1 MGLKNVPARP
11 IFSVC
16 LLLALVLALLT
27 ACGDEPTATP
37 TGATASPSA
46 ATTAQNNPSGG
57 TVVAPTVIVAT
68 TPAFTTAVATTPPT
82 TAAASPAVGQAQNQG
97 QTTLAPGLLSVA
109 PKPSYKAITVN
120 AQLQDQLKT
129 SMLGS
134 NAALGSAQ
142 YFTTRDSFDSVI
154 AYYDGALGKNY
165 QRIGTQNIQNLGGQ
179 LSNLALP
186 NGVVV
191 GYRRVAS
198 APADGS
204 PANIALVNI
213 GPVTTSFLNQ
223 LRSIAP
229 DVAGQITV
237 GDRLI
242 LVLYNVPPGLG

>member
-1 MGLKNVPARP
+1 MGLKTVPARP
-11 IFSVC
+11 TFSVF
-16 LLLALVLALLT
+16 LLLALVMALLT
-27 ACGDEPTATP
+27 ACGDQPTTTP
-37 TGATASPSA
+37 TGATASPS
-46 ATTAQNNPSGG
+46 TTTQNNPSGG
-57 TVVAPTVIVAT
+57 TVVAPTVIIAT
-68 TPAFTTAVATTPPT
+68 TPAATTVAATTPPT
-82 TAAASPAVGQAQNQG
+82 TAATNPAVAGQAG
-97 QTTLAPGLLSVA
+97 QPTLAPGLLSVA
-109 PKPSYKAITVN
+109 PKPSYKTVTVN

-134 NAALGSAQ
+134 NAAFGSAQ

-186 NGVVV
+186 NGVVA

-204 PANIALVNI
+204 PAEIALVNI
-213 GPVTTSFLNQ
+213 GPVTTAFLNQ

-242 LVLYNVPPGLG
+242 IVLYNVPPGLG